1 VTAVNVP
8 AVDDPEAT
16 VHATMTDGEQT
27 ARSAIGPVPASAA
40 RAWLGTARRTI
51 VRLRDD
57 ARLGMPRDVVEDF
70 AGLVELWERALPD
83 ERPDPDTDGHTD
95 AAEPVF
101 EWSGELPVERVR
113 RLASHWAQVALL
125 ARDPASG
132 IQTPP
137 PEAAPFYD
145 ALVVAIANAVKDA
158 PDPDHFADTFVD
170 VVPDFDAPARAS
182 RPLAATTTTAR
193 RVLVVDD
200 TDDIRLLMRLG
211 LTRSGALDVCGEA
224 RDGAEALRRCDE
236 LDPDAV
242 LLDVAMPVMD
252 GLAAL
257 ERLREDHPDTRVV
270 MFSAAVDPAVR
281 ARATELGAHAF
292 LAKDASIDDIERALL
307 GEP

>member
-1 VTAVNVP
+1 MHP
-8 AVDDPEAT
+8 
-16 VHATMTDGEQT
+16 TMTDGERT
-27 ARSAIGPVPASAA
+27 ARSGIGPVPATAA

-57 ARLGMPRDVVEDF
+57 AGLGIPADVVEDF
-70 AGLVELWERALPD
+70 AGLVDLWERALPD
-83 ERPDPDTDGHTD
+83 APPEGGDHRDPE
-95 AAEPVF
+95 AEPVF

-125 ARDPASG
+125 ARDSTSG
-132 IQTPP
+132 IEAPP

-145 ALVVAIANAVKDA
+145 ALVVAIATAVRDA
-158 PDPDHFADTFVD
+158 PDPDHFAETFVD
-170 VVPDFDAPARAS
+170 VVPEFDPQRTS
-182 RPLAATTTTAR
+182 GPRHTTATATAPR

-224 RDGAEALRRCDE
+224 KDGAEALRRCDE
-236 LDPDAV
+236 LHPEAV

-257 ERLREDHPDTRVV
+257 ERMREHHPAMRVV
-270 MFSAAVDPAVR
+270 MFSAALDPAVR

-307 GEP
+307 GAD